1 MTIYVL
7 LIKHYS
13 QKKKGSSQKESPSLV
28 CTRTEKKEL
37 RKTISSKA
45 PPIETSSELVL
56 HSMTELRNPQEIITT
71 IIHTLEELQGKK
83 KNVDTSIAVL
93 AQWLHDLM

>member
-1 MTIYVL
+1 
-7 LIKHYS
+7 
-13 QKKKGSSQKESPSLV
+13 
-28 CTRTEKKEL
+28 
-37 RKTISSKA
+37 
-45 PPIETSSELVL
+45 
-56 HSMTELRNPQEIITT
+56 MTELRNPQEIITT